1 MTILKSIIEL
11 IGSKKDDFN
20 REILFVNYYRVRNL
34 CLLLIMISISAL
46 ILIDIP
52 NLQKGFENVGTSYRM
67 LFFLHSFLGISM
79 LLFWGLSWSKL
90 RFPPLKITWRDKLF
104 DGAFGFTLAVTCALF
119 SVNDQRIDGGIT
131 LYILGIFVVAII
143 SYMNPVKSLLIYLS
157 SYIIFLVGITEL
169 QTNDIVL
176 RGQYVNSAILIILAW
191 FMSTILY
198 YTKVKEFSARRIIE
212 EQKSQL
218 EQANIELTEANCAL
232 HESLLALDE
241 SQNMIF
247 SLALAL
253 ESKDEYTQGH
263 SERVVEYALA
273 LADYLGLKDD
283 EKKSLLHA
291 ATLHDTGKI
300 GIPDV
305 ILNKPT
311 RLSEAEWEIMR
322 SHPERGEKIC
332 SKLKF
337 AQEILPVIR
346 HHHEK
351 YDGTG
356 YPDGLKG
363 ENIPYLARIVAIA
376 DMVDA
381 VTSQRPYRPAQTLET
396 AFMELEKNAG
406 TQFDPYLAKAFIDM
420 YRDKTVK
427 TTSIFS

>member
-1 MTILKSIIEL
+1 MNILRFMKKL
-11 IGSKKDDFN
+11 TGSDKDDFD
-20 REILFVNYYRVRNL
+20 REILYTNYYRVYNIS
-34 CLLLIMISISAL
+34 LLLIAILITAL
-46 ILIDIP
+46 ILIDLP
-52 NLQKGFENVGTSYRM
+52 NLQKGFENVGTGYRV
-67 LFFLHSFLGISM
+67 LFQLHLYLGISM

-90 RFPPLKITWRDKLF
+90 RLLSLEITWRDKLF
-104 DGAFGFTLAVTCALF
+104 DWAFGFTLAATCALF
-119 SVNDQRIDGGIT
+119 SANDQRIDGGIT
-131 LYILGIFVVAII
+131 LYILGIFLVAII
-143 SYMNPVKSLLIYLS
+143 NYMNPIKSLLIYLS
-157 SYIIFLVGITEL
+157 SYIIFLVGITTF

-191 FMSTILY
+191 FMSTMLY
-198 YTKVKEFSARRIIE
+198 YAKVKEFIARKTIE
-212 EQKSQL
+212 KQKSQL
-218 EQANIELTEANCAL
+218 EQANSELTEANCAL

-263 SERVVEYALA
+263 SERVVEYALD
-273 LADYLGLKDD
+273 LADYLGLNDK
-283 EKKSLLHA
+283 EKRSLRHA

-305 ILNKPT
+305 ILNKST
-311 RLSEAEWEIMR
+311 KLSEAEWQIMK

-363 ENIPYLARIVAIA
+363 ENIPFLARIVAIA

-396 AFMELEKNAG
+396 ALEELEKNAG
-406 TQFDPYLAKAFIDM
+406 IQFDPDLAIAFVDM
-420 YRDKTVK
+420 YRKKNV
-427 TTSIFS
+427 IEVFV

>member
-1 MTILKSIIEL
+1 MNILKSSTNL
-11 IGSKKDDFN
+11 TGRDKDDLYW
-20 REILFVNYYRVRNL
+20 EILYITYYRARNL
-34 CLLLIMISISAL
+34 SLLLLA
-46 ILIDIP
+46 ILITTIVFFDIP
-52 NLQKGFENVGTSYRM
+52 NLQKGFQTVGAEYRV
-67 LFFLHSFLGISM
+67 LFYLHLFLGISM
-79 LLFWGLSWSKL
+79 LIFFGLSWSKL
-90 RFPPLKITWRDKLF
+90 RFPSHKITCWDKLLNLSF
-104 DGAFGFTLAVTCALF
+104 SFTIVVTCALF

-131 LYILGIFVVAII
+131 LYILGIFAVAII
-143 SYMNPVKSLLIYLS
+143 NYMNPVKSLLIYLS
-157 SYIIFLVGITEL
+157 SYIIFLVGITKL
-169 QTNDIVL
+169 QTNAIVL
-176 RGQYVNSAILIILAW
+176 RGLYVNCAILIILAW
-191 FMSTILY
+191 FISTILY
-198 YTKVKEFSARRIIE
+198 YAKVKEFIARKTIE
-212 EQKSQL
+212 KQKSQL
-218 EQANIELTEANCAL
+218 EQANIELTETNGAL

-241 SQNMIF
+241 SQDMIF

-263 SERVVEYALA
+263 SERVVEYALD
-273 LADYLGLKDD
+273 LADYLGLNDK
-283 EKKSLLHA
+283 EKKNLLNA

-305 ILNKPT
+305 ILNKSSI
-311 RLSEAEWEIMR
+311 LSEEEWKIMK

-381 VTSQRPYRPAQTLET
+381 VTSQRPYRSAQTLET
-396 AFMELEKNAG
+396 ALEELEKNAG
-406 TQFDPYLAKAFIDM
+406 IQFDPDLAIAFVDM
-420 YRDKTVK
+420 YRKK
-427 TTSIFS
+427 KNAI